1 MGISNKKLM
10 RNEENTLLF
19 FFFFDIMVSG
29 DFMEQLNRS
38 ELRKKIMTILY
49 QMNTYQKNHVEYQ
62 VDEIMKEVMP
72 IENEFVKEIVYG
84 VITYQNDIDKL
95 ANTYLNGWT
104 IDRLGNTDAAILRM
118 GIYEL
123 NYTDT
128 PPIVAINEAIE
139 LAKAYSDTDVRKM
152 INGVLDK
159 IYHAKIDK

>member
-1 MGISNKKLM
+1 
-10 RNEENTLLF
+10 
-19 FFFFDIMVSG
+19 MVSG